1 MPPHIKRCPTKT
13 KVNRLLNAKAGNTR
27 LLFLFANADYNKAM
41 LDIKFIREN
50 PELIREAVRKKHLS
64 FDTAKLLDSDTKY
77 RALLREV
84 EALRSQHNRE
94 SGMVAESAGD
104 DRDQRIAQLR
114 VFKSQLG
121 QKEEELKIAE
131 EKRRALL
138 LMVPN
143 VPDPSVPEGETDA
156 DNKEIRRW
164 GEAPHFDFL
173 VKDHTTIMRDLDM
186 VDFKRGAVVSGFRGY
201 FLKNDGAMLA
211 AALWLFTLDFLVKKG
226 FVPFIAPSLVREE
239 NLVGTAWLPQGKEE
253 VYQTQD
259 ALFLSGTAEVPMMGF
274 HQGEIFEEDALPK
287 RYVAFSP
294 CFRREAGSYGKD
306 TKGMFRVHEFMKVE
320 QIVLCR
326 ADHEESVRWHE
337 EITKNAEELMRTLHL
352 PHRVVINAAGDMGL
366 GQVKK
371 YDIETWLPSENR
383 YRETHSSSYFHDFQ
397 TRRLNIRYRGRDGNT
412 RFAHSL
418 NNTAIAT
425 PRILTMIVE
434 LFQQADGAVRVPE
447 ALRRYMGKDV
457 ITKPN

>member
-1 MPPHIKRCPTKT
+1 MPPHTKRRPTET
-13 KVNRLLNAKAGNTR
+13 KANRFLNAKAGNTC
-27 LLFLFANADYNKAM
+27 LLFLFTGADYNKAM

-50 PELIREAVRKKHLS
+50 PELIREAARKKHLS
-64 FDTAKLLDSDTKY
+64 FDIAKLLDSDAKY
-77 RALLREV
+77 RALLGEV
-84 EALRSQHNRE
+84 EALRARHNRE
-94 SGMVAESAGD
+94 SGMIAESSGG

-114 VFKSQLG
+114 AFKSQLG

-164 GEAPHFDFL
+164 GEASHFDFP
-173 VKDHTTIMRDLDM
+173 VKDHIMIMRDLDM
-186 VDFKRGAVVSGFRGY
+186 VDFKRGAAVSGFRGY

-226 FVPFIAPSLVREE
+226 FVPFIAPSLAKEE
-239 NLVGTAWLPQGKEE
+239 NFVGTAWLPQGKKE

-274 HQGEIFEEDALPK
+274 HQGELFEEDALPK

-320 QIVLCR
+320 QVVLCR

-337 EITKNAEELMRTLHL
+337 EITKNAEELMQTLRL
-352 PHRVVINAAGDMGL
+352 PYRVVINAAGDMGL

-397 TRRLNIRYRGRDGNT
+397 TRRLNIRYRGRDRNT

-434 LFQQADGAVRVPE
+434 LFQQADGTVRIPE
-447 ALRRYMGKDV
+447 ALQRYMGKDV
-457 ITKPN
+457 IMKPN